1 MGSRYLQGLA
11 TSEEDLDIWVFD
23 VSIESLKRAEIRWS
37 EVKARTA
44 HRVSFVTSISDL
56 PQTLQLVIVAT
67 TADVR
72 AELVERIST
81 ISKVRYWILEKILG
95 QNKEDL
101 HRIERVT
108 ANGSQAWVNTP
119 RLQWELYKKLRSKY
133 QQDQSINVNIENFS
147 GLACNAIH
155 FIDFVCRWS
164 GAKLLEVDTQGLN
177 SKWHQS
183 KRAGFYEIDGYLGM
197 RFNDGSS
204 LKLASQQGNIP
215 DTVTLDING
224 QKWTV
229 DEAKG
234 MASTS
239 DGQIVV
245 GKTELQSQLT
255 SPTVRAILYELPCG
269 LPTLAQSIEQ
279 HEVFLD
285 ALMSHWN
292 THMPEKLDRLPIT

>member
-1 MGSRYLQGLA
+1 MQGLA
-11 TSEEDLDIWVFD
+11 ASEEDLDIWVFD
-23 VSIESLKRAEIRWS
+23 VSVESLKRAEIRCS
-37 EVKARTA
+37 EVQTRSA
-44 HRVSFVTSISDL
+44 HRVSFVSRISDL

-72 AELVERIST
+72 AELVERIAT
-81 ISKVRYWILEKILG
+81 ISNVRYWILEKVLG

-101 HRIERVT
+101 YRIERVT
-108 ANGSQAWVNTP
+108 ANGSEAWVNTP
-119 RLQWELYKKLRSKY
+119 RLQWELYKTLRSKY
-133 QQDQSINVNIENFS
+133 PQEQSVNVNIENFS

-164 GAKLLEVDTQGLN
+164 GTKLLEVDTQGLN

-183 KRAGFYEIDGYLGM
+183 KRAGFYEIDGRLEM
-197 RFNDGSS
+197 RFKDGSS
-204 LKLASQQGNIP
+204 LKLTSQQGNMP
-215 DTVTLDING
+215 ATVTLAING
-224 QKWTV
+224 QKWKI

-239 DGQIVV
+239 DGQIVL

-255 SPTVRAILYELPCG
+255 SPTVKAILYELPCG

-285 ALMSHWN
+285 ALISHWN
-292 THMPEKLDRLPIT
+292 THMPERLDRLPIT

>member
-11 TSEEDLDIWVFD
+11 ASEEALDIWVFD
-23 VSIESLKRAEIRWS
+23 VSVESLKRAEIRWS
-37 EVKARTA
+37 EVQNRSEHA
-44 HRVSFVTSISDL
+44 VSFVTNLGDI
-56 PQTLQLVIVAT
+56 PQNLQLVIVAT

-72 AELVERIST
+72 AELVERIAT
-81 ISKVRYWILEKILG
+81 ISNVRFWVLEKVLG
-95 QNKEDL
+95 QNAEDL
-101 HRIERVT
+101 KCILRVIT
-108 ANGSQAWVNTP
+108 NESKAWVNTP
-119 RLQWELYKKLRSKY
+119 RLQWELYKTLRSKY
-133 QQDQSINVNIENFS
+133 PQEQSINMNIENLS
-147 GLACNAIH
+147 GLACNGIH
-155 FIDFVCRWS
+155 FVDFVCRWS
-164 GAKLLEVDTQGLN
+164 GTKLLEVDVQGLN

-183 KRAGFYEIDGYLGM
+183 KRAGFYEIDGRLEM
-197 RFNDGSS
+197 RFKDGSS
-204 LKLASQQGNIP
+204 LKLTSQQGNIP
-215 DTVTLDING
+215 ATVTLEING
-224 QKWTV
+224 QVWKI

-234 MASTS
+234 IALTS
-239 DGQIVV
+239 DGQIIL